1 MVQVKVFQEKTS
13 DLKVL
18 QGAVN
23 QFLQEHAQDIKVIDI
38 KYTAEVVNPNNAAW
52 TKWTAMVIFETDV
65 PFELKFQ

>member
-13 DLKVL
+13 DLKVF

-52 TKWTAMVIFETDV
+52 TKWTAMVIFETEV
-65 PFELKFQ
+65 PF

>member
-13 DLKVL
+13 VLKVF

-23 QFLQEHAQDIKVIDI
+23 QFLQAQDIKVIDI

-52 TKWTAMVIFETDV
+52 TKWTAMVIFETEV
-65 PFELKFQ
+65 PF